1 MASGSGSRFRGLVS
15 AARASLLADARRHE
29 AAKRAEEKRIAA
41 AKRAEEKRIA
51 DADARA
57 ESHRLAKLSARN
69 DAVDTLIAYLC
80 DLRSQSRH
88 VRVDGDEGRNSR
100 KLVLTVSYLN
110 PGTQEIEVIQRTHFL
125 VSETAADT
133 HVGLVLKPR
142 RVFKTTGRLRQ
153 YLAEEFLREVA
164 RSVALA
170 EAAKES
176 GSSIGFRKAGRS
188 RSGRDEPLPSVRLK
202 PVKRDDYLEGSL
214 AKLRSLEHVV
224 GLKPSKTR
232 TRRSK

>member
-1 MASGSGSRFRGLVS
+1 MASRSGSRFRALVS

-41 AKRAEEKRIA
+41 ATRAEEKRIA

-57 ESHRLAKLSARN
+57 EAHRLAKLSARN
-69 DAVDTLIAYLC
+69 DAVDTLTTFLR

-88 VRVDGDEGRNSR
+88 IRVDGDEGLKSR

-110 PGTQEIEVIQRTHFL
+110 PGSQEIEVIQRSHFF
-125 VSETAADT
+125 VSDTAADT

-142 RVFKTTGRLRQ
+142 KVFKTTGRLRQ
-153 YLAEEFLREVA
+153 YLTEELLREVA

-176 GSSIGFRKAGRS
+176 GRSIGFRKAGRS
-188 RSGRDEPLPSVRLK
+188 RRGR
-202 PVKRDDYLEGSL
+202 
-214 AKLRSLEHVV
+214 
-224 GLKPSKTR
+224 
-232 TRRSK
+232 